1 MRRSFQNILVIPS
14 LLSMS
19 FYSGVLFVGETE
31 AAFTSKISPD
41 SIELAAAFVFPE
53 TIRQLRQQAQEHGD
67 LLQVNYQNLVCP
79 LPNATLPELYEKL
92 EEIRQGEREL
102 QLGIADLNS
111 IYQEMFQYD
120 TLAKTHGASSH
131 TYDFVIE
138 GYKQVRKVV
147 QKVKGKVN
155 WQRLESAES
164 VILQQIRKLEE
175 AEKESKKD
183 DQDAS
188 RDEASKHD
196 VLDRGDEQVT
206 REPSKSQEEKKADED
221 HSLEKQQES
230 GEENILPGN
239 GPEESAINGQTEA
252 LDLEKPTNSMNP
264 EGVQKNDEK
273 VMENH
278 K

>member
-1 MRRSFQNILVIPS
+1 MRRLFQNILVIPS
-14 LLSMS
+14 LLSMT
-19 FYSGVLFVGETE
+19 FYSGVLFVGKTE
-31 AAFTSKISPD
+31 AAFLNKVSPD
-41 SIELAAAFVFPE
+41 SIELTAAFVFPE
-53 TIRQLRQQAQEHGD
+53 TIRQLQQQTEELSNRLQE
-67 LLQVNYQNLVCP
+67 NYQTLVSP
-79 LPNATLPELYEKL
+79 LPKATLPELYEKL
-92 EEIRQGEREL
+92 EEIQQGEREL
-102 QLGIADLNS
+102 KLGIADLNS

-175 AEKESKKD
+175 AQKDSKKD
-183 DQDAS
+183 DQDGS
-188 RDEASKHD
+188 REETSNHD

-206 REPSKSQEEKKADED
+206 REPSQSQEEKKADED

-230 GEENILPGN
+230 AEENIPNGN
-239 GPEESAINGQTEA
+239 GPVEPAIKGQAATS
-252 LDLEKPTNSMNP
+252 DKEKPTNSMNR
-264 EGVQKNDEK
+264 EGVHKNDEK